1 MITKIVQGVMSVMTP
16 EEEQA
21 FLEDQE
27 TFRLSDK
34 LDEITY
40 EANRRIQLI
49 APEDELNKN
58 FADAMVLIRKEANGT
73 ITVDELTKLNNY
85 QDLQQQTAFIRAREA
100 DLKTQ
105 AQEAADPSIIEV
117 RSDLAWS

>member
-1 MITKIVQGVMSVMTP
+1 MMTESFNGITYIMTP
-16 EEEQA
+16 EEEA
-21 FLEDQE
+21 E
-27 TFRLSDK
+27 RLAEEEANKLPDK
-34 LDEITY
+34 IEEITH

-49 APEDELNKN
+49 APEDELNKD
-58 FADAMVLIRKEANGT
+58 FAEAMVLIRKEANGT

-85 QDLQQQTAFIRAREA
+85 QDLQQQAAFIRAREA
-100 DLKTQ
+100 DLKVQ